1 MYHGLDGL
9 DITGYSNKL
18 LAEIQSKQLLTPL
31 TVKHECNNK
40 SSVQIIIATG
50 GMATPHIPG
59 ADVKDFGGSVYKT
72 ILETENWE
80 AGAYLDYFLLDDVNI
95 DYKSFVQDR
104 GLPDAIAMC
113 ADQIVIDAMDVD
125 THIKEFPYDPTKQ
138 LVDLFADCKTAIDSA
153 IDDNPPVE
161 GRKLILPVSAQK
173 AMFNDEKFMSSLY
186 IQHQMNSIMEG
197 KAGKFLGFDTLF
209 IPNRKQGGLHY
220 ETQSD
225 GKRLYTCYAVCPGA
239 VHSAEGFG
247 GTRVLNKGGI
257 LKVDDIPHKGCY
269 FIYIPY
275 QAGAKVVLHRRIVR
289 FYMLTEGV

>member
-1 MYHGLDGL
+1 VWETAHGEKFKKEVKEMYHGLYGL

-18 LAEIQSKQLLTPL
+18 LAEIQSKQLLASL
-31 TVKHECNNK
+31 TVKHGCNNK
-40 SSVQIIIATG
+40 TV
-50 GMATPHIPG
+50 
-59 ADVKDFGGSVYKT
+59 
-72 ILETENWE
+72 LETENWE
-80 AGAYLDYFLLDDVNI
+80 AGACLDYFLLDDVNI

-104 GLPDAIAMC
+104 GLPDAVAMRN
-113 ADQIVIDAMDVD
+113 DQIVIDAMDVD
-125 THIKEFPYDPTKQ
+125 TRIKELSYKPNQSLP
-138 LVDLFADCKTAIDSA
+138 DLLTECQNILDGA
-153 IDDNPPVE
+153 IDDTPPVE

-247 GTRVLNKGGI
+247 GTRALNNGDI

-275 QAGAKVVLHRRIVR
+275 QAGAKVVLHQRIVR
-289 FYMLTEGV
+289 FYMVTEGV